1 MNGGCDQAPV
11 CLQRCL
17 TAICC
22 KNGRFGGPLQW
33 AEACAIF
40 AWSHIS
46 GGFQFQTLVSRFPC
60 GYPGPL
66 RSKRVVAKEHGVS
79 STSWDPQTTS
89 GIRRGVLGCH
99 HTKKTKKRGTT
110 GRQRISKRFPDDFLS
125 RMFEM
130 PRVGT
135 TPWVRRSNNH
145 PKFRR
150 PRCPLHCCTHA
161 KRGPLGLRS
170 GEAASPSSFSEV
182 RCVICDGCVRRYNNK
197 GRPPRSATLS
207 PSPLPLIHPAEAA
220 HTPAP
225 LYPLGLELLLA
236 VRTPF
241 ATSIDGTTRFSP
253 TCDFRS
259 RSSRTWSPT
268 LLSFFSSS
276 RQTKHSSVVPAFL
289 LSCVVTKKGRDRKRN
304 RQTRTALH
312 TGRLTKWEL
321 VSRQLA
327 NSKKSRGV
335 PKEGRKR

>member
-1 MNGGCDQAPV
+1 MIKHLSVCRGVSPLFAVKMVVLGVRCNGPRPAQYSLGHTFPADFNFKPSFPGFRVGTRGRCVANASSPKNTGSPQQAGTHKPPV
-11 CLQRCL
+11 
-17 TAICC
+17 
-22 KNGRFGGPLQW
+22 
-33 AEACAIF
+33 E
-40 AWSHIS
+40 SD
-46 GGFQFQTLVSRFPC
+46 GGFW
-60 GYPGPL
+60 
-66 RSKRVVAKEHGVS
+66 VVI
-79 STSWDPQTTS
+79 TQ
-89 GIRRGVLGCH
+89 
-99 HTKKTKKRGTT
+99 KKQKKGGTT